1 MDDTTFAEAMLAV
14 NDLQQIGKADD
25 GPLSLSLD
33 AALMESH
40 EAEDQPLEADPHSV
54 AAWTANAVVRQD
66 SMGSSAVTNFARS
79 VLQNAW
85 DLFWR
90 ALKWLLL
97 EACTFCVLMLPYA
110 LIMSHDAEV
119 EEGRA
124 ALAHRLSDAGDE
136 RLGWGEL
143 LLRPG
148 IALLVARA
156 ASASFKF
163 FFKHWL
169 YRALPANAILT
180 CQCFLGWPLT
190 VLIWQPGMLLCM
202 SFLHLDAEAWE
213 QLGSVPTFIATSA
226 WWIVAATSRGILEVV
241 GRSWLTKLTLHVFE
255 ERANRAQQANRALRR
270 IFSAAWVTEE
280 ARRKATAEE
289 RRRRQEIAKQ
299 AARLL
304 LQEAVKAS
312 KENARRKS
320 VDVRAS
326 KPAVVPRWPMKLG
339 GIIPGSIIPAS
350 RSKDGLPSSVPPA
363 HRRTSSLGAAGDTAS
378 SKDIPTSRSKD
389 GLQWFAPAASS
400 LASSKDSSTDTL
412 PTMAPDLASIV
423 NATSYPTTKQS
434 PIELLAPAAAE
445 PSGPA
450 ESQSVAPLEE
460 SSFTYVSPSLEL
472 GGSKDAS
479 TGLGGLQQGLGAS
492 PDVAS
497 LNTKMTGLAG
507 PLQFGGKFT
516 EASTLAQASKRARR
530 VFEMIVLAAA
540 EKPEL
545 LLPSDEQ
552 GAQPNVAFP
561 FFFLTPTRHRSTRLA
576 SLSVSLTSSPS
587 YTPTDPTDRY
597 IIDAKAMLKWAFLLY
612 ASRQGRSLRVAAQE
626 AEQAAAALSLGV
638 ALDEDGF
645 VSFIERCYK
654 EQRNLTAAHKSFSK
668 SQQQLQRA
676 WVVPWALL
684 FGAVGIF
691 IWGIEISTWLIPATS
706 LVLSVSFLL
715 GSLPSQ
721 MLAGALYA
729 LVSRPFEIGDS
740 IRVARPAW
748 GTDTK
753 NALWWGVVKEQDL
766 LHTYLISQYGEVM
779 ALENHILRTLLVT
792 NITNSGPP
800 NLIFQIQVPAAGPTA
815 KITELIDAM
824 ATYASVRPEEW
835 VTLHMHFCSHEISAG
850 HLVLEIWGLSAIPAH
865 EVVRVNACKSRLL
878 LFVHAYMQTSN
889 MQYFMP
895 AFAETNTQPAELIS

>member
-66 SMGSSAVTNFARS
+66 SMGSSAVMNFARS
-79 VLQNAW
+79 ALQIAC

-124 ALAHRLSDAGDE
+124 ALAHRLSDAGDD

-304 LQEAVKAS
+304 LQEAVKTS

-350 RSKDGLPSSVPPA
+350 RSKDGLPSSVPS

-389 GLQWFAPAASS
+389 GLQSFAPAASS

-412 PTMAPDLASIV
+412 PTMATDLASIV
-423 NATSYPTTKQS
+423 NATSYPTKQS
-434 PIELLAPAAAE
+434 PIELLAPAAAAE

-460 SSFTYVSPSLEL
+460 SSFTYVSRSLEL
-472 GGSKDAS
+472 SGGKDAS

-552 GAQPNVAFP
+552 GAQLNLAFP
-561 FFFLTPTRHRSTRLA
+561 FFFLTPPL
-576 SLSVSLTSSPS
+576 SLSSSLSLCLPHLFS
-587 YTPTDPTDRY
+587 
-597 IIDAKAMLKWAFLLY
+597 LLY
-612 ASRQGRSLRVAAQE
+612 SYRSYRSL
-626 AEQAAAALSLGV
+626 
-638 ALDEDGF
+638 
-645 VSFIERCYK
+645 
-654 EQRNLTAAHKSFSK
+654 H
-668 SQQQLQRA
+668 
-676 WVVPWALL
+676 
-684 FGAVGIF
+684 
-691 IWGIEISTWLIPATS
+691 
-706 LVLSVSFLL
+706 
-715 GSLPSQ
+715 
-721 MLAGALYA
+721 
-729 LVSRPFEIGDS
+729 
-740 IRVARPAW
+740 
-748 GTDTK
+748 
-753 NALWWGVVKEQDL
+753 
-766 LHTYLISQYGEVM
+766 H
-779 ALENHILRTLLVT
+779 
-792 NITNSGPP
+792 
-800 NLIFQIQVPAAGPTA
+800 
-815 KITELIDAM
+815 
-824 ATYASVRPEEW
+824 
-835 VTLHMHFCSHEISAG
+835 
-850 HLVLEIWGLSAIPAH
+850 
-865 EVVRVNACKSRLL
+865 
-878 LFVHAYMQTSN
+878 
-889 MQYFMP
+889 
-895 AFAETNTQPAELIS
+895 

>member
-1 MDDTTFAEAMLAV
+1 VDDTTFAEAMLAV

-66 SMGSSAVTNFARS
+66 SMGSSAVINFARS
-79 VLQNAW
+79 ALQIAC

-124 ALAHRLSDAGDE
+124 ALAHRLSDAGDD

-304 LQEAVKAS
+304 LQEAVK
-312 KENARRKS
+312 
-320 VDVRAS
+320 
-326 KPAVVPRWPMKLG
+326 
-339 GIIPGSIIPAS
+339 
-350 RSKDGLPSSVPPA
+350 
-363 HRRTSSLGAAGDTAS
+363 
-378 SKDIPTSRSKD
+378 
-389 GLQWFAPAASS
+389 
-400 LASSKDSSTDTL
+400 
-412 PTMAPDLASIV
+412 
-423 NATSYPTTKQS
+423 
-434 PIELLAPAAAE
+434 
-445 PSGPA
+445 
-450 ESQSVAPLEE
+450 
-460 SSFTYVSPSLEL
+460 
-472 GGSKDAS
+472 
-479 TGLGGLQQGLGAS
+479 
-492 PDVAS
+492 
-497 LNTKMTGLAG
+497 
-507 PLQFGGKFT
+507 
-516 EASTLAQASKRARR
+516 
-530 VFEMIVLAAA
+530 
-540 EKPEL
+540 
-545 LLPSDEQ
+545 
-552 GAQPNVAFP
+552 
-561 FFFLTPTRHRSTRLA
+561 
-576 SLSVSLTSSPS
+576 
-587 YTPTDPTDRY
+587 
-597 IIDAKAMLKWAFLLY
+597 
-612 ASRQGRSLRVAAQE
+612 
-626 AEQAAAALSLGV
+626 
-638 ALDEDGF
+638 
-645 VSFIERCYK
+645 
-654 EQRNLTAAHKSFSK
+654 
-668 SQQQLQRA
+668 
-676 WVVPWALL
+676 
-684 FGAVGIF
+684 
-691 IWGIEISTWLIPATS
+691 
-706 LVLSVSFLL
+706 
-715 GSLPSQ
+715 
-721 MLAGALYA
+721 
-729 LVSRPFEIGDS
+729 
-740 IRVARPAW
+740 
-748 GTDTK
+748 
-753 NALWWGVVKEQDL
+753 
-766 LHTYLISQYGEVM
+766 
-779 ALENHILRTLLVT
+779 
-792 NITNSGPP
+792 
-800 NLIFQIQVPAAGPTA
+800 
-815 KITELIDAM
+815 
-824 ATYASVRPEEW
+824 
-835 VTLHMHFCSHEISAG
+835 
-850 HLVLEIWGLSAIPAH
+850 
-865 EVVRVNACKSRLL
+865 
-878 LFVHAYMQTSN
+878 
-889 MQYFMP
+889 
-895 AFAETNTQPAELIS
+895 

>member
-1 MDDTTFAEAMLAV
+1 MLAV
-14 NDLQQIGKADD
+14 NDLQQISKADD

-66 SMGSSAVTNFARS
+66 SMGRSAVMNFARS

-124 ALAHRLSDAGDE
+124 ALAHRLSDAGDD
-136 RLGWGEL
+136 RLGWGGL

-304 LQEAVKAS
+304 LQEAVKTS
-312 KENARRKS
+312 KENAAARRRSSS

-412 PTMAPDLASIV
+412 PTMATDLASIV
-423 NATSYPTTKQS
+423 NTTSHPTKQS

-450 ESQSVAPLEE
+450 ESQSVVPLEE

-497 LNTKMTGLAG
+497 LNTKMTDLAG

-561 FFFLTPTRHRSTRLA
+561 FFFLTPLP
-576 SLSVSLTSSPS
+576 SLSSSLSLCLPHLVSLLYS
-587 YTPTDPTDRY
+587 YRSY
-597 IIDAKAMLKWAFLLY
+597 
-612 ASRQGRSLRVAAQE
+612 RSL
-626 AEQAAAALSLGV
+626 
-638 ALDEDGF
+638 
-645 VSFIERCYK
+645 
-654 EQRNLTAAHKSFSK
+654 H
-668 SQQQLQRA
+668 
-676 WVVPWALL
+676 
-684 FGAVGIF
+684 
-691 IWGIEISTWLIPATS
+691 
-706 LVLSVSFLL
+706 
-715 GSLPSQ
+715 
-721 MLAGALYA
+721 
-729 LVSRPFEIGDS
+729 
-740 IRVARPAW
+740 
-748 GTDTK
+748 
-753 NALWWGVVKEQDL
+753 
-766 LHTYLISQYGEVM
+766 H
-779 ALENHILRTLLVT
+779 
-792 NITNSGPP
+792 
-800 NLIFQIQVPAAGPTA
+800 
-815 KITELIDAM
+815 
-824 ATYASVRPEEW
+824 
-835 VTLHMHFCSHEISAG
+835 
-850 HLVLEIWGLSAIPAH
+850 
-865 EVVRVNACKSRLL
+865 
-878 LFVHAYMQTSN
+878 
-889 MQYFMP
+889 
-895 AFAETNTQPAELIS
+895 